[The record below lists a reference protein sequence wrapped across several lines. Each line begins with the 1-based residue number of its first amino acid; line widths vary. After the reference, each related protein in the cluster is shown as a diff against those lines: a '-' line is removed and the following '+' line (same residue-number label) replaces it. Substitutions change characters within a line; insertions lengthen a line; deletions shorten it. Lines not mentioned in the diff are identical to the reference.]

1 MRIYDISIKPAL
13 NGWVVKVGCQTIVYV
28 DKPRLLTDL
37 DQYLANPEAKEKE
50 FVAGAV
56 NKRLLDGPCI
66 DGRPGVEPCI
76 PPQGL
81 ECADARHP
89 R

>member
-13 NGWVVKVGCQTIVYV
+13 NGWVARVGCQTLVYV
-28 DKPRLLTDL
+28 DKQNLLNDL
-37 DQYLANPEAKEKE
+37 DQYLSDPEAKEKE

-56 NKRLLDGPCI
+56 NKRLLDGPCL
-66 DGRPGVEPCI
+66 VEPCP

-81 ECADARHP
+81 GMPDSARG